1 MTTKNERR
9 DNPRRAA
16 RKASRSIR
24 GWIKSA
30 LVGQVC
36 SCCGGSVGNG
46 CVCEQQALNPADFAT
61 EEA

>member
-1 MTTKNERR
+1 MTMNKRPRR

-16 RKASRSIR
+16 RTMAKKLQ

-36 SCCGGSVGNG
+36 SCCGDSLAG
-46 CVCEQQALNPADFAT
+46 CNCGAQDLNPVEFQT